1 MSTLK
6 IIPSITS
13 VNFKQAEPSVL
24 TSHVVQQP
32 IHKKNTYTVAGEVG
46 LVVAAGV
53 LLGAAAAKFA
63 PRIKAIFKHFAKKP
77 NVETDKY
84 MLIKEDMFSEQ
95 SIQHDLYHAYFAEP
109 ILKNTV
115 PASNGVI
122 FTPPEGSTTADIHI
136 KNLTDKLKQ
145 HNWEIVEVPPL
156 DKSKITGTN
165 TTHDKHLGEYMMLL
179 YKIFNGAAEKYE
191 QTGQKTAIVLR
202 RLDSITGNR
211 KDILNNHRDEFYKHE
226 YTEALLRL
234 TDNIN
239 KRGCTWITDAPIN
252 ANIDAASIRA
262 GRIDTHIQ
270 LPPLQDDN
278 LNVWEKFL
286 ERKYNSFKYAEKKIN
301 TYGYNPYLNGTTW
314 RLQYAI
320 DNFPK
325 EYRESSQLYQE
336 LKNTKFYPD
345 KYKELIDN
353 APPIKKEENW
363 RDVHRRSQ
371 TET

>member
-6 IIPSITS
+6 IISSITPI
-13 VNFKQAEPSVL
+13 NFKQAEPPVS
-24 TSHVVQQP
+24 TSHVIQQP
-32 IHKKNTYTVAGEVG
+32 MPKNNTYTVAGEVG

-53 LLGAAAAKFA
+53 LLGAAAKFA

-84 MLIKEDMFSEQ
+84 MLIKEDIYSEKYINNKLDK
-95 SIQHDLYHAYFAEP
+95 SYFTEAT
-109 ILKNTV
+109 LSNST
-115 PASNGVI
+115 PAPNGV
-122 FTPPEGSTTADIHI
+122 FYTFPEGSQTADIHI
-136 KNLTDKLKQ
+136 KQFVNKLKQ
-145 HNWEIVEVPPL
+145 YNWEIVEIPPL
-156 DKSKITGTN
+156 DKSKITGTD

-179 YKIFNGAAEKYE
+179 HKIFNNAAEKYE
-191 QTGQKTAIVLR
+191 QTGQKTAIILR

-211 KDILNNHRDEFYKHE
+211 KDILKHHRDEFYKHE

-234 TDNIN
+234 TDNLS
-239 KRGCTWITDAPIN
+239 KRGCTWITDAPTN
-252 ANIDAASIRA
+252 ANLDAASIRV
-262 GRIDTHIQ
+262 GRLDRCVL
-270 LPPLQDDN
+270 LPPLKHDSQE
-278 LNVWEKFL
+278 VWGNFL
-286 ERKYNSFKYAEKKIN
+286 EQQYTRFKYAEKQIN

-325 EYRESSQLYQE
+325 EYQESSQLYQE

-345 KYKELIDN
+345 KYKELVDN
-353 APPIKKEENW
+353 APPMKKEENW
-363 RDVHRRSQ
+363 RDVHRRNQ